1 MIKFSPLIPNV
12 IASAGMDGSVF
23 LWDINTRQ
31 AAATFSN
38 HSSRVNAVCFS
49 QFNPVLLCSAGL
61 DQNVNFY
68 DSRDKK
74 Y

>member
-1 MIKFSPLIPNV
+1 MIKFSPLMSNC

-23 LWDINTRQ
+23 IWDINSRQ
-31 AAATFSN
+31 ASATFSN

-49 QFNPVLLCSAGL
+49 QFNPVLMCSAGL

-68 DSRDKK
+68 DIREKK
-74 Y
+74 